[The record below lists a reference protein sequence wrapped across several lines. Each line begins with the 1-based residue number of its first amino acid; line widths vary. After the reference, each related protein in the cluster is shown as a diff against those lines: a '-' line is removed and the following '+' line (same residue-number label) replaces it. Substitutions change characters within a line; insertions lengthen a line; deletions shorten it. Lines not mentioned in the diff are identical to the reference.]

1 LTLDTHELRHRP
13 GAERTVQVTVPAPA
27 GLATAVIGVPESEP
41 LELNLR
47 LECVSDGVLVTGT
60 VSGHGAGECVRCL
73 DEVEIEIDA
82 DVQELYLF
90 PELRK
95 LHGNDDEDLCEL
107 EGDLLDLEPAIR
119 DAVVSTLPFAPL
131 CGLDCPGLCA
141 VCGVH
146 LADEPGH
153 AHDVID
159 PRWSALEEL
168 FDKMKES

>member
-1 LTLDTHELRHRP
+1 M
-13 GAERTVQVTVPAPA
+13 
-27 GLATAVIGVPESEP
+27 IGVPESEP

-73 DEVEIEIDA
+73 DEVEIDIDA

-90 PELRK
+90 PGLRK
-95 LHGNDDEDLCEL
+95 QHGDDDEDLREL

-141 VCGVH
+141 ICGVH

-159 PRWSALEEL
+159 PRWSALADLAHQGTDDE
-168 FDKMKES
+168 KKRN